1 MTTGKITLEKI
12 KEYGEIFK
20 TWIEALTGKKDIKSK
35 VDVLASPD
43 NKKSMSVL
51 TRQQANFVSLSYFL
65 VKPEEWGGLFDGLN
79 LLADEIME
87 VSPSVQGIGREQ
99 VIRFV
104 GAISESKMLKSLGL
118 TVQKGEGEASEER

>member
-1 MTTGKITLEKI
+1 MTTGKITLEKV

-20 TWIEALTGKKDIKSK
+20 TWIEAFTGKKDIKSK

-51 TRQQANFVSLSYFL
+51 TRQQTNFVSLSYFL
-65 VKPEEWGGLFDGLN
+65 VTPTEWGGLFDGMKILS
-79 LLADEIME
+79 DEMME
-87 VSPSVQGIGREQ
+87 VSPSVQGVGREQ

-118 TVQKGEGEASEER
+118 TVSKEEEKASD